1 MREDANQLE
10 VELYN
15 YKANQTQEGV
25 PSNTNQVLVEDWDN
39 NDELLNDGGDH
50 QRSMLQLILF
60 CMRCNI
66 STSLTF
72 LLIGWGGALVGAHIA
87 PNK

>member
-1 MREDANQLE
+1 MREDANLLE

-50 QRSMLQLILF
+50 QTQHVIVDFILH
-60 CMRCNI
+60 
-66 STSLTF
+66 
-72 LLIGWGGALVGAHIA
+72 VV
-87 PNK
+87 